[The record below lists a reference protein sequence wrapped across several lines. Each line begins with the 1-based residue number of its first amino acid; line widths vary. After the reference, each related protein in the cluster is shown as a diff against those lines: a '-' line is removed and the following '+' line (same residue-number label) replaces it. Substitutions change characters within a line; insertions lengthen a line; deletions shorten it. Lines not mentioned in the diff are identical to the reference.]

1 MQNKK
6 KNGCHTGRN
15 NQDLKKIHSLM
26 AWWETFYLINI
37 RFPHYSR
44 HDINEILLNTI
55 ALTLTH
61 SLIISLRGE
70 VWIYKTSLTPPLFIE
85 RPVSRQECERF
96 RDVDFASF
104 NDIYIVF
111 CFDGVIFFCLHFIA
125 SSVLDINV
133 REFRRV
139 LKTKTNKA
147 KTQHNMCWTPLYVNK
162 HK

>member
-85 RPVSRQECERF
+85 RPVSRQESERF
-96 RDVDFASF
+96 RDVDFAYF
-104 NDIYIVF
+104 LPFLYCILFRWCD
-111 CFDGVIFFCLHFIA
+111 IFF
-125 SSVLDINV
+125 SSFYCSFCVGYK
-133 REFRRV
+133 R
-139 LKTKTNKA
+139 
-147 KTQHNMCWTPLYVNK
+147 
-162 HK
+162 